1 MSELSPIASPAG
13 NDASAKFDSRL
24 AEGVAYFE
32 QMLEIMPEDRTTLEF
47 LVVAYDMLGEHEKG
61 QKALVSLAK
70 LLLKENDLE
79 ALRGLLPRLRDSDY
93 APAKALHLKV
103 STLTAPAPDLTPER
117 PKELTEDEKTAL
129 AAQEAVS
136 SERNLLTLLKDAG
149 IITESDFET
158 FAMHLMLPSVEGRI
172 FLISALQILKNEN
185 PSVYEKSVEY
195 LADHFS
201 TPPVPLS
208 AFEPSA
214 QHFKGYSERIMRL
227 RGVVPFAKTGNIMLI
242 ATLNPADATLRA
254 ELESAGPCRLY
265 LANPAD
271 VEAALDKVFGD
282 SSEGGSA

>member
-1 MSELSPIASPAG
+1 VG
-13 NDASAKFDSRL
+13 NGAPAKFDSRL

-47 LVVAYDMLGEHEKG
+47 LVVAYDMLGEHEKE

-79 ALRGLLPRLRDSDY
+79 ALKGLIPRLRDSDY

-117 PKELTEDEKTAL
+117 PKELTEGEKTAL

-195 LADHFS
+195 LADHFG
-201 TPPVPLS
+201 TPPIPLS

-214 QHFKGYSERIMRL
+214 QYFKGYPERIMRL